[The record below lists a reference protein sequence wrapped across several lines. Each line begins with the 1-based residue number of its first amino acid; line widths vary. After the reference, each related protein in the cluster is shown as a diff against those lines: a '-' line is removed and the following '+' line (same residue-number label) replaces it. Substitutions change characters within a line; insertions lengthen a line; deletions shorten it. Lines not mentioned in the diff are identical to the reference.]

1 MLFLSYNNSVI
12 TERKLVLYT
21 NLNLLIL
28 DFENKI
34 IQPHFCGPSCNALL
48 IGMMP
53 RDIALLIG
61 VSLN

>member
-1 MLFLSYNNSVI
+1 MLFLSYTNSVI
-12 TERKLVLYT
+12 TERKLVFVYKLQFI
-21 NLNLLIL
+21 IL

-53 RDIALLIG
+53 RDNALLIG